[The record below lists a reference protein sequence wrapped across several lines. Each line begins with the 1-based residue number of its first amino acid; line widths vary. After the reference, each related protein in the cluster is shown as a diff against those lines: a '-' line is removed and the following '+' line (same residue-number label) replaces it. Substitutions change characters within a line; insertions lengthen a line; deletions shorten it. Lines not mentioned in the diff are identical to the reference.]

1 MISVIDVSE
10 LTLSLLLFWTLLLCV
25 IGIFSTILSI
35 TQKRYAFTVLALIP
49 FFCSYYIWQ
58 ILFDIHLFGDSAR
71 SAPVSRGFG
80 EIPFVFLALSLV
92 FLTAAGAAVLVL
104 TVRCGRHT
112 VTPNAVKHCLD
123 RMPCGICCWRDD
135 GRVLFSNVCMNRL
148 CADITGSPLLSGNQ
162 FYDAVADGMLTAEG
176 KRWRFTCREI
186 VFDGERLHEMI
197 ASDITAEYAE
207 TQKLSEDKAELSRL
221 NLELKEYTQSIDD
234 TVRRREILQAKV
246 NIHDEMNRLM
256 LSTVAA
262 KCDDAAELDRIFT
275 LWKQNA
281 LLLCMEADEIA
292 VPKAAIRIEK
302 LAEVLKIRLVRK
314 NELPAELSEKQRTL
328 FFAAAQEAI
337 ANAAK
342 HARAKGMEI
351 SFESTD
357 KYIACTFTNDGQ
369 IPTGEVRVTGGLGN
383 LSLRAG
389 KQNAQVFAE
398 AGDTFS
404 LTLKFMKNQPDG

>member
-1 MISVIDVSE
+1 
-10 LTLSLLLFWTLLLCV
+10 
-25 IGIFSTILSI
+25 
-35 TQKRYAFTVLALIP
+35 
-49 FFCSYYIWQ
+49 
-58 ILFDIHLFGDSAR
+58 
-71 SAPVSRGFG
+71 
-80 EIPFVFLALSLV
+80 
-92 FLTAAGAAVLVL
+92 
-104 TVRCGRHT
+104 
-112 VTPNAVKHCLD
+112 
-123 RMPCGICCWRDD
+123 
-135 GRVLFSNVCMNRL
+135 
-148 CADITGSPLLSGNQ
+148 
-162 FYDAVADGMLTAEG
+162 
-176 KRWRFTCREI
+176 
-186 VFDGERLHEMI
+186 MI

-292 VPKAAIRIEK
+292 VPKAAVRIEK

-342 HARAKGMEI
+342 HARAKVMEI

-369 IPTGEVRVTGGLGN
+369 IPTGEVRFTGGLGN
-383 LSLRAG
+383 LSLLAG